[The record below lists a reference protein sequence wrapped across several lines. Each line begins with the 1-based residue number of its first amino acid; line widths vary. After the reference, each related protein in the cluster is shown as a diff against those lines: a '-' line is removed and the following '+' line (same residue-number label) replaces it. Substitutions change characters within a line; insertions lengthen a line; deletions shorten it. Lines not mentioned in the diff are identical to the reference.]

1 MDRAVVLGVSDAN
14 TVPVCCDEERAE
26 CVFVTKAV
34 NLPVHLYFDVFTLV
48 RHHEL

>member
-26 CVFVTKAV
+26 CDTKAV
-34 NLPVHLYFDVFTLV
+34 NLPIHLYFDVFTLV
-48 RHHEL
+48 HHHEL